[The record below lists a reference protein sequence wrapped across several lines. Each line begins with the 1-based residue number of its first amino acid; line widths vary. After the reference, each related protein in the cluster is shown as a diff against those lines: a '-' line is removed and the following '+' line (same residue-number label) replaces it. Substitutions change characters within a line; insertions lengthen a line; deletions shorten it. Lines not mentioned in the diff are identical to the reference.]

1 MTHKAISLVKFPN
14 KILTPGEFSY
24 KKLNGLFC
32 LYKPPDMNLEEITK
46 KLKHYLVHGI
56 NKIPCRPVDKIV
68 KIDEKNDD
76 SIVDIDYSD
85 RVEGKMK
92 NLSSTKKIN
101 NILTLILITKA
112 LGPRYIRK
120 DFKISYLHP
129 LSEHD
134 SGVMSN
140 ETN

>member
-1 MTHKAISLVKFPN
+1 MKKIILVFIKKIKSNNSSRKSVEAMTHHSLIKFPN
-14 KILTPGEFSY
+14 KILTPGEFSF
-24 KKLNGLFC
+24 KNLNGLFC

-76 SIVDIDYSD
+76 LVVDIDYSD

-92 NLSSTKKIN
+92 NILFRKQSTI
-101 NILTLILITKA
+101 
-112 LGPRYIRK
+112 
-120 DFKISYLHP
+120 F
-129 LSEHD
+129 
-134 SGVMSN
+134 
-140 ETN
+140 